1 MNLHAQGGCVHRRYE
16 LKLTAMIDVVFLL
29 LIFFICTIKFRMPEG
44 KIQSNLPEDS
54 DAPII
59 EDIEQI
65 NIVARRAGDTVDLF
79 INKDSFGS
87 DFAAVEARL
96 RSLRERFKK
105 TGTPHIFIV
114 DGSQDIQFQYVVTT
128 INTCIRAGI
137 TDLSFAPPPTSAF

>member
-1 MNLHAQGGCVHRRYE
+1 MNLQAQSGCIHRRYE

-29 LIFFICTIKFRMPEG
+29 LIFFMCTIKFRTPEG

-65 NIVARRAGDTVDLF
+65 NIVARRTGDTVELF

-87 DFAAVEARL
+87 DFAAVETRL
-96 RSLRERFKK
+96 RSLRERFEK